1 MALLEREK
9 GAAVTDHGGSLD
21 RARALFP
28 QAPEPWVDLST
39 GINPHSYPLFD
50 LPATALSRLPEPARV
65 HELNAIAAAA
75 YGIPSAL
82 NIASAPGTQI
92 LLPRVA
98 SLVAP
103 GRALVL
109 GPTYAEHARA
119 AALAG
124 HAVSEVGDI
133 DALAGADLA
142 IIVNPN
148 NPDGR
153 LVKRETL
160 LELAHTLHA
169 RGGLLVVDEAFMDVG
184 PRQHSVAGDVGQG
197 GLVVLKSFGKFFG
210 LAGLRLGFA
219 VAAEPVAQRLEAE
232 LGPWA
237 VAGPAVEYGVR
248 ALGDH
253 AWQDEMRERLQSEA
267 ARLDAMLQHFH
278 MQVIGGTALFRYIEI
293 ADAAELFA
301 WLGVHGILIRN
312 FSWSATA
319 LRLGLPGS
327 EAEWARLESALEGWA
342 ARGTHAKKAIAR

>member
-9 GAAVTDHGGSLD
+9 GAAVTDHGGSLG

-39 GINPHSYPLFD
+39 GINPHSYPLFE

-65 HELNAIAAAA
+65 HELNVIAAAA
-75 YGIPSAL
+75 YGAPSAL
-82 NIASAPGTQI
+82 NIAAAPGTQI

-98 SLVAP
+98 SLVPP

-119 AALAG
+119 AAIAG
-124 HAVSEVGDI
+124 HMVAEVSVLGD
-133 DALAGADLA
+133 LANADLA
-142 IIVNPN
+142 VVVNPN

-153 LVKRETL
+153 VVERETL
-160 LELAHTLHA
+160 LELARALHSK
-169 RGGLLVVDEAFMDVG
+169 GGLLVVDEAFMDVG
-184 PRQHSVAGDVGQG
+184 PREHSVAGDVEQG

-219 VAAEPVAQRLEAE
+219 IAAETVAQRLEAE
-232 LGPWA
+232 FGPWA
-237 VAGPAVEYGVR
+237 VAGPALEYGVR

-253 AWQDEMRERLQSEA
+253 AWQDEMRKRLQSEA
-267 ARLDAMLQHFH
+267 ARLDAMLQHLH
-278 MQVIGGTALFRYIEI
+278 IQVTGGTALFRYVEI
-293 ADAAELFA
+293 ANASELFA
-301 WLGVHGILIRN
+301 WLGAHGILIRN

-319 LRLGLPGS
+319 LRFGLPGG
-327 EAEWARLESALEGWA
+327 EAEWMRLERALQGWA
-342 ARGTHAKKAIAR
+342 RQRVSGYRKAIS

>member
-1 MALLEREK
+1 M
-9 GAAVTDHGGSLD
+9 
-21 RARALFP
+21 
-28 QAPEPWVDLST
+28 DLST

-75 YGIPSAL
+75 YGAPSAL
-82 NIASAPGTQI
+82 NIAAAPGTQI
-92 LLPRVA
+92 LLPRAA

-103 GRALVL
+103 GRTLVL
-109 GPTYAEHARA
+109 GPTYAEHVRA

-124 HAVSEVGDI
+124 HSVNEVGDVE
-133 DALAGADLA
+133 ALADADLA

-153 LVKRETL
+153 VVERETL
-160 LELAHTLHA
+160 LDLARALHA

-184 PRQHSVAGDVGQG
+184 PREHSVAGDAGRG

-219 VAAEPVAQRLEAE
+219 IAAEPVARRLEAE

-237 VAGPAVEYGVR
+237 VAGPALEYGVR

-253 AWQDEMRERLQSEA
+253 AWQDEMRERLRSDA

-278 MQVIGGTALFRYIEI
+278 IQVTGGTALFRYIEI
-293 ADAAELFA
+293 AAATDLFA
-301 WLGVHGILIRN
+301 WLGAHGILIRN

-342 ARGTHAKKAIAR
+342 ARGAHAERAIAR

>member
-1 MALLEREK
+1 M
-9 GAAVTDHGGSLD
+9 
-21 RARALFP
+21 
-28 QAPEPWVDLST
+28 DLST
-39 GINPHSYPLFD
+39 GINPHSYPLFE

-65 HELNAIAAAA
+65 RELNALAAAA
-75 YGIPSAL
+75 YGAPSAL
-82 NIASAPGTQI
+82 NIAAAPGTQI

-98 SLVAP
+98 SLVPP
-103 GRALVL
+103 GSALVL

-119 AALAG
+119 AAIAG
-124 HAVSEVGDI
+124 HTVAEVSDLGDLV
-133 DALAGADLA
+133 DADLA
-142 IIVNPN
+142 VIVNPN

-153 LVKRETL
+153 VVERERL
-160 LELAHTLHA
+160 LNLAGALHSK
-169 RGGLLVVDEAFMDVG
+169 GGLLVVDEAFMDVG
-184 PRQHSVAGDVGQG
+184 PRENSVAGDAGQG

-219 VAAEPVAQRLEAE
+219 IAAEPVAQRLEAE

-237 VAGPAVEYGVR
+237 VAGPALEYGVR
-248 ALGDH
+248 ALDDH
-253 AWQDEMRERLQSEA
+253 AWQDEMRERLRSEA
-267 ARLDAMLQHFH
+267 ARLDALLQHFH
-278 MQVIGGTALFRYIEI
+278 MPVTGGTPLFRYIEI